1 MLFFQIIFLLRNLF
15 ILIGYGYDIKLRD
28 LILEYGWKM
37 LEKNIYEK
45 GLKKLI
51 EMFLK
56 FKIIDS
62 GLYFKEIE
70 FVLKILV
77 MVRKEQL
84 VIFID

>member
-1 MLFFQIIFLLRNLF
+1 M
-15 ILIGYGYDIKLRD
+15 D

-77 MVRKEQL
+77 MVRKE
-84 VIFID
+84 